1 MHAQAAITLLSLL
14 APVPSPAAAPGA
26 STALAVPAAP
36 ALVAP
41 PAAPELHLPR
51 GGLELGTLAAPALLL
66 AGLAGAAL
74 FLFRRR
80 RAPGRRVQ
88 VLETTSLGPKRS
100 LVLARLQNEVLL
112 LGASEAGITLLRAQP
127 ASELELAEAPP
138 EPVPAVPP
146 PARGRRPADRT
157 AAPLSGL
164 VARLRNGRPDLGA
177 GTSFETLLEESAE
190 DQELRRKLARGQ
202 AGSVR

>member
-1 MHAQAAITLLSLL
+1 VHAKAAITLLSLL
-14 APVPSPAAAPGA
+14 VPVLSPATATGT
-26 STALAVPAAP
+26 STAP
-36 ALVAP
+36 ALPAATALPVP
-41 PAAPELHLPR
+41 PAPPELHLPR
-51 GGLELGTLAAPALLL
+51 GGLELGTLAAPALVL

-74 FLFRRR
+74 FLLRRR

-100 LVLARLQNEVLL
+100 LVLARLRNEVLL

-127 ASELELAEAPP
+127 ASELELAEAEP
-138 EPVPAVPP
+138 EPADP
-146 PARGRRPADRT
+146 PARGRRPADRP

-177 GTSFETLLEESAE
+177 GTSFETLLAESAE